1 VDHPLLL
8 AFGLL
13 LVVEGLFPLLAPQA
27 WKDTLSRLIGLR
39 DGQLRTIGLIAVAL
53 GVALLVSFS

>member
-1 VDHPLLL
+1 
-8 AFGLL
+8 LL

-27 WKDTLSRLIGLR
+27 WKDTFSRLIGLR
-39 DGQLRTIGLIAVAL
+39 DGQLRTIGLIGVAL